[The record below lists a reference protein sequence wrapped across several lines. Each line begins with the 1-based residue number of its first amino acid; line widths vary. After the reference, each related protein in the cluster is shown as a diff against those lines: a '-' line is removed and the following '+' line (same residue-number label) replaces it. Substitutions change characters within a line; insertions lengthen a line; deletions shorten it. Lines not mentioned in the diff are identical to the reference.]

1 MTRLVVGVLGHVDHG
16 KTALVRALTGME
28 TDRLEEER
36 QRGISIVLGFAH
48 FGAGDAVVDLVD
60 MPGHERFVRTMVSGA
75 TGIGAVLLAV
85 AANEGVMP
93 QTCEHVDIAGLLGL
107 RRAVVA
113 VTKADLVPPAQAA
126 AVGRDA
132 AGLLARAGLGV
143 APIMAVSAATGQGIE
158 ALRQAIT
165 ALRDGAPPPGD
176 DGFPFLP
183 VDRAFSV
190 PGHGTVVTGTLRRGA
205 LAAGDTIEV
214 APGGL
219 TARIRGLQVHGAR
232 VAAALPGQRV
242 AANLRGVEVAQ
253 VGRGVALT
261 AAGLLPESAWLS
273 VDLRA
278 LDGAPPLRN
287 GTVLHLLLGT
297 AEVPVRL
304 RLLDRDELAPGAAA
318 LAQLHCTQ
326 PVATPARERFILRTA
341 SPALTVAGGMVLDP
355 ATVRLRRGT
364 PAALGRLAALAGSDA
379 RGIVAHGIV
388 AAGGA
393 GMPLPAL
400 ARLAGV
406 APGRLADLLPD
417 SALILPG
424 QAVVA
429 RDAFDAVLRRIPAL
443 LAGQPAVGLPR
454 DGLQRMMP
462 GTGPAVLDAAL
473 ARLAASGAVQVKGG
487 LVGLPRPD
495 QDASRARTAATLA
508 ARLSDTLRRA
518 GLSPPDPAALAPDLP
533 TRQALDRLV
542 REGAAIRVAD
552 RMQKRDV
559 VFHRDAVDAA
569 RRVLAPLLAQGPGL
583 RVAEAGAA
591 LGISRKYSVP
601 LLEHL
606 DAMHFTRRIG
616 DRRVLAQSR

>member
-75 TGIGAVLLAV
+75 TGIGAALLAV

-93 QTCEHVDIAGLLGL
+93 QTREHVDIAGLLGL

-113 VTKADLVPPAQAA
+113 VTKADLVSPAQAA
-126 AVGRDA
+126 AAGRDA
-132 AGLLARAGLGV
+132 AALLARAGLEASPAV
-143 APIMAVSAATGQGIE
+143 AVSAATGQGIE
-158 ALRQAIT
+158 ALRQAIA
-165 ALRDGAPPPGD
+165 ALGDGAAPPGD

-190 PGHGTVVTGTLRRGA
+190 PGHGTVVTGTLRRGV

-232 VAAALPGQRV
+232 VATAVPGQRV
-242 AANLRGVEVAQ
+242 AANLRGVDVAQ

-261 AAGLLPESAWLS
+261 AAGLLPASAWLS
-273 VDLRA
+273 VDVHA
-278 LDGAPPLRN
+278 LDDAPPLRN
-287 GTVLHLLLGT
+287 GMVLQLLLGT
-297 AEVPVRL
+297 TEVPVRL

-318 LAQLHCTQ
+318 QVQLRCTQ

-355 ATVRLRRGT
+355 AAVRLRRST
-364 PAALGRLAALAGSDA
+364 PAALGRLAALPGSDA
-379 RGIVAHGIV
+379 RGIVAQCIV
-388 AAGGA
+388 AVGGA
-393 GMPLPAL
+393 GVPLPDL

-417 SALILPG
+417 SALVLPG
-424 QAVVA
+424 QAAVA
-429 RDAFDAVLRRIPAL
+429 REAFDAVLRRIPAL
-443 LAGQPAVGLPR
+443 LAAQPAVGLPR
-454 DGLQRMMP
+454 DGLQRLMP

-473 ARLAASGAVQVKGG
+473 ARLSASGVVQVKGG

-542 REGAAIRVAD
+542 REGAAIRAAD
-552 RMQKRDV
+552 RVQKRDV

-616 DRRVLAQSR
+616 DRRVLAQAG